1 MRWKISDVRRNGQL
15 RDVCGRGG
23 DYSLWKLQKANENGG
38 YYVINANAKY
48 NNTTEQYLEY
58 YSGFTTYSY
67 KSSSDAA
74 YVFYF
79 YLIDEGTPS
88 VHIRADESVTENVA
102 QWSGTADYKTT
113 V

>member
-1 MRWKISDVRRNGQL
+1 M
-15 RDVCGRGG
+15 
-23 DYSLWKLQKANENGG
+23 
-38 YYVINANAKY
+38 INANAKY

-58 YSGFTTYSY
+58 YSGFYDIYSY

-102 QWSGTADYKTT
+102 QWSGNGRLQDGRCDGRYRNCRRFSQCK
-113 V
+113 

>member
-1 MRWKISDVRRNGQL
+1 MSGDKYLTSGATGSSVTFADAA
-15 RDVCGRGG
+15 G

-58 YSGFTTYSY
+58 YNGFTTYSY

-79 YLIDEGTPS
+79 I
-88 VHIRADESVTENVA
+88 
-102 QWSGTADYKTT
+102 
-113 V
+113 